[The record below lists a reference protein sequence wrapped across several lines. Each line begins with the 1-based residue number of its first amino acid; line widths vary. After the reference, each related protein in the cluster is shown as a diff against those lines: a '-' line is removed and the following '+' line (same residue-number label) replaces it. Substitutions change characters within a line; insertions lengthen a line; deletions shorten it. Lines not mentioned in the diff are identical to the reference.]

1 MRERKRKVDFLVG
14 RSAFGETNGLLDVVD
29 QDKVPV
35 PSHLQAMSC
44 INTVGNCMSHVIL
57 SEKCFG
63 TDLTKKLKPFKDT
76 RSTHDTISAYFVK
89 K

>member
-1 MRERKRKVDFLVG
+1 MRQVDFLVG
-14 RSAFGETNGLLDVVD
+14 RSACGETNGLLGVEG

-35 PSHLQAMSC
+35 PSHLEAMSC
-44 INTVGNCMSHVIL
+44 INTVRNYMSHVIV

-63 TDLTKKLKPFKDT
+63 TDLTKKLRPFKDT
-76 RSTHDTISAYFVK
+76 RSTHSTISAYFAK